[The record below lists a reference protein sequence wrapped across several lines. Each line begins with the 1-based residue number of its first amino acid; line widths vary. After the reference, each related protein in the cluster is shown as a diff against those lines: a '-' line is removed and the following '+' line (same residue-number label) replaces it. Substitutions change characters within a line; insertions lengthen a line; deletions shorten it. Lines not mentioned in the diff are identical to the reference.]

1 MSGRWSNF
9 PRSRA
14 ENDPGRDY
22 ETASSLGRGA
32 TVFTALFSFPY
43 TVCNNRA
50 PALSASS
57 VERSRQI
64 RGKLLTE
71 LVARNQPSILYV
83 CVYVYIHIYKISIEE
98 EEGGVARCSPSFD
111 SKSIRSVNR
120 NPTRWLYAFTIYIY
134 IYTLVYPSSKNVSNY
149 SLSFSLF
156 LMHSRRFSYV
166 ARYKYKFISGRK
178 KKRERGGTETGW
190 VSIDGIN
197 RIDSE
202 RYKREEALQTCSR
215 LVSLAPCFTRSSIRF
230 LSRVI
235 NSYWTNLSIEREK
248 ERKRSNRGKGD
259 KESWIR
265 DFILWKR
272 GPFRCPFVC
281 PRGVPQLS

>member
-83 CVYVYIHIYKISIEE
+83 CAY
-98 EEGGVARCSPSFD
+98 
-111 SKSIRSVNR
+111 
-120 NPTRWLYAFTIYIY
+120 IYIY
-134 IYTLVYPSSKNVSNY
+134 IKYRSKKKKGGLRVVLHLSIPNPFDPLTVIQRVDYMHSLYIRSYILLLKTFPITL
-149 SLSFSLF
+149 SLF
-156 LMHSRRFSYV
+156 LSSWCIHD
-166 ARYKYKFISGRK
+166 A
-178 KKRERGGTETGW
+178 
-190 VSIDGIN
+190 
-197 RIDSE
+197 
-202 RYKREEALQTCSR
+202 
-215 LVSLAPCFTRSSIRF
+215 SLM
-230 LSRVI
+230 
-235 NSYWTNLSIEREK
+235 
-248 ERKRSNRGKGD
+248 
-259 KESWIR
+259 
-265 DFILWKR
+265 
-272 GPFRCPFVC
+272 
-281 PRGVPQLS
+281 

>member
-1 MSGRWSNF
+1 M
-9 PRSRA
+9 
-14 ENDPGRDY
+14 
-22 ETASSLGRGA
+22 
-32 TVFTALFSFPY
+32 
-43 TVCNNRA
+43 
-50 PALSASS
+50 
-57 VERSRQI
+57 
-64 RGKLLTE
+64 
-71 LVARNQPSILYV
+71 
-83 CVYVYIHIYKISIEE
+83 CVRTYIYIYKISIKE

-120 NPTRWLYAFTIYIY
+120 NPTRWLYAFTIY
-134 IYTLVYPSSKNVSNY
+134 TLVYPSSKNVSNY

-156 LMHSRRFSYV
+156 LMHSRRFSYI

-248 ERKRSNRGKGD
+248 ERKRSNREKGI
-259 KESWIR
+259 KN
-265 DFILWKR
+265 R
-272 GPFRCPFVC
+272 GYATLYYEREAPFVA
-281 PRGVPQLS
+281 LSFALEGSHNYHNDVENVDISARLVNSAFIVYKGERK

>member
-1 MSGRWSNF
+1 M
-9 PRSRA
+9 
-14 ENDPGRDY
+14 
-22 ETASSLGRGA
+22 
-32 TVFTALFSFPY
+32 
-43 TVCNNRA
+43 
-50 PALSASS
+50 
-57 VERSRQI
+57 
-64 RGKLLTE
+64 
-71 LVARNQPSILYV
+71 
-83 CVYVYIHIYKISIEE
+83 CVRTYIYIYKISIKE

-120 NPTRWLYAFTIYIY
+120 NPTRWLYAFT